1 MWLMMSKLL
10 LIDLLKDFQTCMQ
23 AQCLVSFGVRGAP
36 EAEAA
41 TCLTLHVCIALY
53 FVAGVASVMRSIV
66 FSRWSSDLSDDQ
78 A

>member
-10 LIDLLKDFQTCMQ
+10 LMDPSYGFSDMHAGPEF
-23 AQCLVSFGVRGAP
+23 SGAP
-36 EAEAA
+36 EAEVA

-53 FVAGVASVMRSIV
+53 LVAGVASVMRSIV